1 MRCYAVLIFVTLA
14 VATLSPSVYG
24 QRTEKGGVDR
34 IRLQQQLSDIEQQ
47 WMAAERERKLDF
59 LKDLWTDDFFDV
71 LYDGRVA
78 TKDDMLKLFASTP
91 ARPGAGA
98 FPDHFQLRSVFGN
111 TAIATDHTVIKTPGS
126 PDREFNC
133 VRMFTK
139 QNGKWKVAGS
149 VISPATQAT
158 R

>member
-1 MRCYAVLIFVTLA
+1 MRYLTFIFVASAA
-14 VATLSPSVYG
+14 VVLLSPSVRG
-24 QRTEKGGVDR
+24 QGNEKPVIDR
-34 IRLQQQLSDIEQQ
+34 SRVERQLSDIEQQ

-78 TKDDMLKLFASTP
+78 SKQDMLKLFASTP
-91 ARPGAGA
+91 ARAGAGA

-111 TAIATDHTVIKTPGS
+111 TAIATDHTVIKAPGS

-133 VRMFTK
+133 VRMFTR

-149 VISPATQAT
+149 VISPATAA

>member
-1 MRCYAVLIFVTLA
+1 MRCLLTFICVVGAAVMSF
-14 VATLSPSVYG
+14 SPSVKG
-24 QRTEKGGVDR
+24 QGNRGTDDRT
-34 IRLQQQLSDIEQQ
+34 RLERQLSDIEQQ

-78 TKDDMLKLFASTP
+78 SKDDMLKLFASTP

-98 FPDHFQLRSVFGN
+98 FPDHFQLRSVFGD
-111 TAIATDHTVIKTPGS
+111 TAIATDHTLIKAPGS

-133 VRMFTK
+133 VRMFTR

-149 VISPATQAT
+149 VISPAASA